1 MLIFALHI
9 KERNNEM
16 ANKRTLKHAIN
27 GICEELFVECIA
39 ASLYGN
45 EKHRQGNADALLY
58 AIIKMQSNFIA
69 RVSHPEPGITPHRYY
84 RDLREKFS
92 AQVGEIADQIN
103 YL

>member
-1 MLIFALHI
+1 
-9 KERNNEM
+9 
-16 ANKRTLKHAIN
+16 
-27 GICEELFVECIA
+27 
-39 ASLYGN
+39 
-45 EKHRQGNADALLY
+45 
-58 AIIKMQSNFIA
+58 MQSNFIA